1 MPWRP
6 RSYAGSDYPPRN
18 AARWPPR
25 PRAGSRRGSPT
36 TTPWPPTRNCSGRCL
51 HLRRWPTAAPP
62 AGADRARSALPPER
76 RGPHLPAPRG
86 GAAPAGPPRPANA
99 ARTRLRGDHLDRRV
113 GRRHARDGESVPSA
127 VRPARALAAPQRPRR
142 GVQRGHPCRARRGGL
157 GAVPIDANGSSPPVT
172 AYIAAKFNQHLAT
185 LARADHVFTLRDF
198 YSGNFSMRRERFLE
212 VGLLDEA
219 FERYGNE
226 DLELWLRLS
235 RAGIQLKYEAEAL
248 ARQYYTKSFSEL
260 SRDTISKGR
269 TAVLLAS
276 KHPEAFAHL
285 KLATFHQASY
295 KWRLARAA
303 LLGLSATLPPTP
315 AWVIRLVELVE
326 RRRPRRL
333 WVLYDFVLDYC
344 YWLGAR
350 LALRESRLRE
360 TGA

>member
-1 MPWRP
+1 MRAPPYRLSVVVP
-6 RSYAGSDYPPRN
+6 TYQRRAAVRRLLDHLARQTLPAHDYEVIISIDGSDD
-18 AARWPPR
+18 
-25 PRAGSRRGSPT
+25 G
-36 TTPWPPTRNCSGRCL
+36 TREMANRFPAPYALRVLWQPHSGR
-51 HLRRWPTAAPP
+51 AAACN
-62 AGADRARSALPPER
+62 AGIRAACGEVVVL
-76 RGPHLPAPRG
+76 LDDDMAPAPG
-86 GAAPAGPPRPANA
+86 C
-99 ARTRLRGDHLDRRV
+99 L
-113 GRRHARDGESVPSA
+113 SA
-127 VRPARALAAPQRPRR
+127 HLAAHADGARR
-142 GVQRGHPCRARRGGL
+142 GVL